1 MRITSAL
8 SKIGLAA
15 AILLTV
21 DQGFA
26 QDLPPIRS
34 LPLADA
40 KVNGGPE
47 NAEGHVWLH
56 WSADHQLGYVQG
68 WADGSYW
75 GYFDACTQAQII
87 APSLPQLEDECM
99 VHIPTSH
106 LTSQE
111 YSAKVTEFYAK
122 YPEDRALPI
131 RRVLRKFLEAGMTS
145 DGVHRWLNELI
156 TSVQRSFAK

>member
-47 NAEGHVWLH
+47 KCGR
-56 WSADHQLGYVQG
+56 
-68 WADGSYW
+68 
-75 GYFDACTQAQII
+75 
-87 APSLPQLEDECM
+87 EC
-99 VHIPTSH
+99 
-106 LTSQE
+106 L
-111 YSAKVTEFYAK
+111 A
-122 YPEDRALPI
+122 AL
-131 RRVLRKFLEAGMTS
+131 VG
-145 DGVHRWLNELI
+145 
-156 TSVQRSFAK
+156 